1 MKIAMQTAFRFVNA
15 DGVAFRCFSTARGSH
30 VTFNVN
36 HGGETQVVEC
46 RFVEVTVST
55 SLFNAYCS
63 VWRLSDL
70 EIGILEEIDQ
80 CGRLELRRVTC

>member
-1 MKIAMQTAFRFVNA
+1 MQTAFHFVNA
-15 DGVAFRCFSTARGSH
+15 DGVAFCCFSTARGSH

-36 HGGETQVVEC
+36 HGGETQ
-46 RFVEVTVST
+46 FVEVTVSA

-70 EIGILEEIDQ
+70 EIGIFEEIDQ

>member
-15 DGVAFRCFSTARGSH
+15 DGIASRCFSTVRGSH

-46 RFVEVTVST
+46 RFVEVTVSA
-55 SLFNAYCS
+55 SLFNAYCR
-63 VWRLSDL
+63 VWHLSDL
-70 EIGILEEIDQ
+70 EIGIFEEIDQ
-80 CGRLELRRVTC
+80 CGRLELGRVTC